1 MVSVLPDPNRPR
13 TRPRPRF
20 FAQTRA
26 LWNPKKRNRT
36 NQLILTRSELVVSVR
51 RPPMR
56 VNIREDVQIS
66 SRRYGR
72 DALPRDPAWHVSM
85 LVFGFSH
92 GRSRV
97 SSGYGFYSRL

>member
-1 MVSVLPDPNRPR
+1 MVSVLPDSNPPR

-26 LWNPKKRNRT
+26 LWNPRKRHRT

-72 DALPRDPAWHVSM
+72 DALPDRVPTMGVDLTLYVDA
-85 LVFGFSH
+85 H
-92 GRSRV
+92 GRPPDAIFA
-97 SSGYGFYSRL
+97 G